1 MNESKAL
8 QFGPGHKSLI
18 RFSWLAVLWSL
29 LLCLGL
35 FSTPAT
41 AAVFTV
47 TTTADSGAG
56 SLRQAITDANATV
69 ANDIIE
75 FNFAAGTAPYTITL
89 ASALPSIATTSTAG
103 TLTITGL
110 GASSLTI
117 DANLGNFGIFNID
130 SGGNLSISGVTVTG
144 ARRTTDNGG
153 AFINSGTLTITNSTL
168 STNSARNGAGIY
180 NSGTATVTNSILYN
194 NTTTENGG
202 GIFNGAS
209 RTLTVSNST
218 LSTNSA
224 YHGAGIYNS
233 GTATV
238 THSTLNNNTAT
249 NDGGGINSNNGTF
262 ILTNS
267 TLSGNTASTGGGI
280 VNFATVTVTNSTISG
295 NSGGGIFNF
304 STLNIANTIIANST
318 SGGDYSDGGG
328 TVNLI
333 SPATAANN
341 LVSQGAFSWATTK
354 TSAEINL
361 GTLANNG
368 GATSTLALPT
378 GSAAIGT
385 GNATRSN
392 AAPVNGLDQRGS
404 IRSSTAPNIGAFEG
418 QNPANTPT
426 FGAPTS
432 TADGFTVQ
440 ISNYDGA
447 FTYGGTAT
455 ASGTVAISGTGLVT
469 VSGVAANTSSTA
481 TVTTTR
487 TNYDGGSAQVTA
499 VSLAA
504 ASTPIFGTPTSTAT
518 GFTVQISNY
527 DATFTYG
534 GTATA
539 GGTVSISGTGLVTVS
554 GVAANTS
561 STATITTTRTG
572 YVDGSAQ
579 VTATSLSAANTPT
592 FGTPTRTAGGFTVQ
606 ISNYD
611 ANFAYGGTAT
621 AGGTV
626 SISGAGLVTVSGVA
640 PNTSSTA
647 TVTTTRTNY
656 AGGSAQVTAV
666 SLAAPGAPTV
676 VSAIAGNS
684 QATVTFTAPVSNGG
698 AAITSYTVTSSPG
711 GLTGTGSAS
720 PITVTGLTNGTSYT
734 FTVTATNSV
743 GTGSASAASNSVTP
757 AAPLATSYTGT
768 TAGGSVTAA
777 ITGGSCAGFQD
788 GSAQYNMPATA
799 PAGRRFPYGAFSFTV
814 LSCGPAGS
822 VTITQTYPN
831 SIAPNAMYHKLI
843 NGNWVD
849 WTANVTIVGN
859 TVMLTLTDGQSGDT
873 NPTAGEISDP
883 GGITVA
889 DDSGMAPIPTLSAWM
904 LMVMAGLMAFVA
916 IRRASAVAKAHM
928 SSQV

>member
-1 MNESKAL
+1 MDESKAL
-8 QFGPGHKSLI
+8 QFGLGHKSLI

-29 LLCLGL
+29 LLCLGS
-35 FSTPAT
+35 FSTPAR

-56 SLRQAITDANATV
+56 SLRQAITDANAS
-69 ANDIIE
+69 AGDDIIE
-75 FNFAAGTAPYTITL
+75 FNIAAGTAPYTITL

-117 DANLGNFGIFNID
+117 HANQGNFRVFSID
-130 SGGNLSISGVTVTG
+130 NAGNLSISGVTVTG
-144 ARRTTDNGG
+144 AKNQGSGG
-153 AFINSGTLTITNSTL
+153 AFANFGTLTVDNSIISGNSASEGGGIVNSNSGTLTVNNSTI
-168 STNSARNGAGIY
+168 SSNA
-180 NSGTATVTNSILYN
+180 SGFA
-194 NTTTENGG
+194 GG
-202 GIFNGAS
+202 GI
-209 RTLTVSNST
+209 R
-218 LSTNSA
+218 
-224 YHGAGIYNS
+224 NS
-233 GTATV
+233 G
-238 THSTLNNNTAT
+238 
-249 NDGGGINSNNGTF
+249 GI
-262 ILTNS
+262 
-267 TLSGNTASTGGGI
+267 
-280 VNFATVTVTNSTISG
+280 VTVTNSTISLNTSLFSAG
-295 NSGGGIFNF
+295 ISATGGTATVANSTLFENNATALGGGIGIFNGGTVF
-304 STLNIANTIIANST
+304 VFNSTLSGNAAGSDGGGIYADGGNTLNIANTIIANST
-318 SGGDYSDGGG
+318 SGGDFAGSG
-328 TVNLI
+328 TVNVT
-333 SPATAANN
+333 SPATAAHN
-341 LVSQGAFSWATTK
+341 LVSQGTFSWATTK
-354 TSAEINL
+354 TSLQINL
-361 GTLANNG
+361 GPLADNG
-368 GATSTLALPT
+368 GPTKTLALLA
-378 GSAAIGT
+378 GSVAINAADASI
-385 GNATRSN
+385 SN
-392 AAPVNGLDQRGS
+392 AAPVNGLDQRGVA
-404 IRSSTAPNIGAFEG
+404 RSTSAPSIGAFEYI
-418 QNPANTPT
+418 NAANTPT
-426 FGAPTS
+426 FGTP
-432 TADGFTVQ
+432 
-440 ISNYDGA
+440 
-447 FTYGGTAT
+447 TAT
-455 ASGTVAISGTGLVT
+455 A
-469 VSGVAANTSSTA
+469 
-481 TVTTTR
+481 
-487 TNYDGGSAQVTA
+487 D
-499 VSLAA
+499 
-504 ASTPIFGTPTSTAT
+504 

-539 GGTVSISGTGLVTVS
+539 GGTVAISNTGLVTVS

-640 PNTSSTA
+640 PNTLSTA

-656 AGGSAQVTAV
+656 AGGSAQVAAV
-666 SLAAPGAPTV
+666 SLAAPGAPTA

-698 AAITSYTVTSSPG
+698 AAITSYTVTSNPG

-734 FTVTATNSV
+734 FTVTATNGV

-814 LSCGPAGS
+814 LSCGPGGS

-849 WTANVTIVGN
+849 WTANVTIAGN
-859 TVMLTLTDGQSGDT
+859 TVMLTLTDGQPGDT

-904 LMVMAGLMAFVA
+904 LMVMAGLMAFFA

>member
-1 MNESKAL
+1 
-8 QFGPGHKSLI
+8 
-18 RFSWLAVLWSL
+18 

-56 SLRQAITDANATV
+56 SLRQAITDANAS
-69 ANDIIE
+69 AADDIIE

-89 ASALPSIATTSTAG
+89 RSALPSIATTSTAG

-117 DANLGNFGIFNID
+117 DANQGNFSIFSINAA
-130 SGGNLSISGVTVTG
+130 GNLTISGVTVTG
-144 ARRTTDNGG
+144 ANSAGTGG
-153 AFINSGTLTITNSTL
+153 AFNNSGTLTITNST
-168 STNSARNGAGIY
+168 I
-180 NSGTATVTNSILYN
+180 
-194 NTTTENGG
+194 
-202 GIFNGAS
+202 
-209 RTLTVSNST
+209 
-218 LSTNSA
+218 
-224 YHGAGIYNS
+224 
-233 GTATV
+233 
-238 THSTLNNNTAT
+238 
-249 NDGGGINSNNGTF
+249 
-262 ILTNS
+262 
-267 TLSGNTASTGGGI
+267 SGNTASEGGGI
-280 VNFATVTVTNSTISG
+280 VNNNSGTLTVNNSTISSNVSGFAGGGIRNSFGIVTVTNSTISLNTSLFSAG
-295 NSGGGIFNF
+295 ISATGGTATVANSTLFENNATALGGGIGIFNGGTVF
-304 STLNIANTIIANST
+304 VFNSTLSGNAAGSAGGGIYADGGNTLNIANTIIANST
-318 SGGDYSDGGG
+318 SGGDFAGSG
-328 TVNLI
+328 TVNVT
-333 SPATAANN
+333 SPATAAHN
-341 LVSQGAFSWATTK
+341 LVSQGTFSWATTK
-354 TSAEINL
+354 TSLQVNL
-361 GTLANNG
+361 GPLADNG
-368 GATSTLALPT
+368 GPTKTLALLA
-378 GSAAIGT
+378 GSVAI
-385 GNATRSN
+385 NAGDASISN
-392 AAPVNGLDQRGS
+392 AAPVNGLDQRGVA
-404 IRSSTAPNIGAFEG
+404 RSTSAPSIGAFEYI
-418 QNPANTPT
+418 N
-426 FGAPTS
+426 
-432 TADGFTVQ
+432 
-440 ISNYDGA
+440 
-447 FTYGGTAT
+447 
-455 ASGTVAISGTGLVT
+455 
-469 VSGVAANTSSTA
+469 
-481 TVTTTR
+481 
-487 TNYDGGSAQVTA
+487 
-499 VSLAA
+499 
-504 ASTPIFGTPTSTAT
+504 
-518 GFTVQISNY
+518 
-527 DATFTYG
+527 
-534 GTATA
+534 
-539 GGTVSISGTGLVTVS
+539 
-554 GVAANTS
+554 
-561 STATITTTRTG
+561 
-572 YVDGSAQ
+572 
-579 VTATSLSAANTPT
+579 AANTPT
-592 FGTPTRTAGGFTVQ
+592 FGTPTATADGFTVQ

-814 LSCGPAGS
+814 LSCGPGGS

>member
-1 MNESKAL
+1 MYESKAL
-8 QFGPGHKSLI
+8 QFGPGHKSLV

-56 SLRQAITDANATV
+56 SLRQAITDANASA

-89 ASALPSIATTSTAG
+89 ASALPSIARTSTAG

-117 DANLGNFGIFNID
+117 DANLGNFSIFDIA
-130 SGGNLSISGVTVTG
+130 SGGNLSISGVTVARARKTTTTTG
-144 ARRTTDNGG
+144 NGG
-153 AFINSGTLTITNSTL
+153 AFNNAGTLTVSNSTL
-168 STNSARNGAGIY
+168 N
-180 NSGTATVTNSILYN
+180 N
-194 NTTTENGG
+194 NTTTTNGG
-202 GIFNGAS
+202 GIYNGGIG
-209 RTLTVSNST
+209 TLTVSNST

-238 THSTLNNNTAT
+238 TNSTLNNNTAT

-333 SPATAANN
+333 SPTTAANN
-341 LVSQGAFSWATTK
+341 LVSQGSFSWATTK

-361 GTLANNG
+361 STLANNG
-368 GATSTLALPT
+368 GATSTLALLA

-487 TNYDGGSAQVTA
+487 TNYDGGSAQVAA

-527 DATFTYG
+527 DANFAYG

-539 GGTVSISGTGLVTVS
+539 GGTVAISNTGLVTVS

-572 YVDGSAQ
+572 YVNGSAQ
-579 VTATSLSAANTPT
+579 VTATSLNEANTPA
-592 FGTPTRTAGGFTVQ
+592 FGAPTPTATGFTVQ
-606 ISNYD
+606 ISNFD
-611 ANFAYGGTAT
+611 NNFTYAGTAT
-621 AGGTV
+621 AGSV
-626 SISGAGLVTVSGVA
+626 AISGTGLVTVSGVA
-640 PNTSSTA
+640 PNTTSTA
-647 TVTTTRTNY
+647 TVTTTRTGY
-656 AGGSAQVTAV
+656 VGGSAQVTA
-666 SLAAPGAPTV
+666 
-676 VSAIAGNS
+676 
-684 QATVTFTAPVSNGG
+684 
-698 AAITSYTVTSSPG
+698 
-711 GLTGTGSAS
+711 
-720 PITVTGLTNGTSYT
+720 
-734 FTVTATNSV
+734 
-743 GTGSASAASNSVTP
+743 
-757 AAPLATSYTGT
+757 
-768 TAGGSVTAA
+768 
-777 ITGGSCAGFQD
+777 
-788 GSAQYNMPATA
+788 
-799 PAGRRFPYGAFSFTV
+799 
-814 LSCGPAGS
+814 
-822 VTITQTYPN
+822 
-831 SIAPNAMYHKLI
+831 
-843 NGNWVD
+843 
-849 WTANVTIVGN
+849 
-859 TVMLTLTDGQSGDT
+859 
-873 NPTAGEISDP
+873 
-883 GGITVA
+883 
-889 DDSGMAPIPTLSAWM
+889 GMAAPIPTLSAWM
-904 LMVMAGLMAFVA
+904 LMVMAGLMAFFA

-928 SSQV
+928 SSHV

>member
-1 MNESKAL
+1 MYESKAL

-56 SLRQAITDANATV
+56 SLRQAITDANASA

-75 FNFAAGTAPYTITL
+75 FNFAAGTAPFTITL

-117 DANLGNFGIFNID
+117 DANLGNFSIFDIA
-130 SGGNLSISGVTVTG
+130 SGGNLSISGVTVTR
-144 ARRTTDNGG
+144 ARKTTGNGG
-153 AFINSGTLTITNSTL
+153 AFNNAGTLTVSNSTL
-168 STNSARNGAGIY
+168 N
-180 NSGTATVTNSILYN
+180 N
-194 NTTTENGG
+194 NTTTTNGG
-202 GIFNGAS
+202 GIYHAGLGI
-209 RTLTVSNST
+209 LTVSNST

-224 YHGAGIYNS
+224 YHGAGIYNAG

-238 THSTLNNNTAT
+238 TNSTLNNNTAT
-249 NDGGGINSNNGTF
+249 VDGGGINSNTGTF

-267 TLSGNTASTGGGI
+267 TLSGNTANNGGGI

-295 NSGGGIFNF
+295 NSGTNLGGGIFNF

-318 SGGDYSDGGG
+318 SGGDFEDRS
-328 TVNLI
+328 TVNVI

-341 LVSQGAFSWATTK
+341 LVSQGPFSWATTK

-361 GTLANNG
+361 STLANNG
-368 GATSTLALPT
+368 GATSTLALLA

-385 GNATRSN
+385 GNATISN

-469 VSGVAANTSSTA
+469 VSGVAPNTTSTA

-487 TNYDGGSAQVTA
+487 TNYDGGSAQVAA

-527 DATFTYG
+527 DANFAYG

-539 GGTVSISGTGLVTVS
+539 GGTVAISNTGLVTVS

-572 YVDGSAQ
+572 YVNGSAQ
-579 VTATSLSAANTPT
+579 VTATSLNEANTPA
-592 FGTPTRTAGGFTVQ
+592 FGAPTPTATGFTVQ
-606 ISNYD
+606 ISNFD
-611 ANFAYGGTAT
+611 NNFTYAGTAT
-621 AGGTV
+621 AGSV
-626 SISGAGLVTVSGVA
+626 AISGTGLVTVSGVA
-640 PNTSSTA
+640 PNTTSTA
-647 TVTTTRTNY
+647 TVTTTRTGY
-656 AGGSAQVTAV
+656 VGGSAQVTA
-666 SLAAPGAPTV
+666 
-676 VSAIAGNS
+676 
-684 QATVTFTAPVSNGG
+684 
-698 AAITSYTVTSSPG
+698 
-711 GLTGTGSAS
+711 
-720 PITVTGLTNGTSYT
+720 
-734 FTVTATNSV
+734 
-743 GTGSASAASNSVTP
+743 
-757 AAPLATSYTGT
+757 
-768 TAGGSVTAA
+768 
-777 ITGGSCAGFQD
+777 
-788 GSAQYNMPATA
+788 
-799 PAGRRFPYGAFSFTV
+799 
-814 LSCGPAGS
+814 
-822 VTITQTYPN
+822 
-831 SIAPNAMYHKLI
+831 
-843 NGNWVD
+843 
-849 WTANVTIVGN
+849 
-859 TVMLTLTDGQSGDT
+859 
-873 NPTAGEISDP
+873 
-883 GGITVA
+883 
-889 DDSGMAPIPTLSAWM
+889 GMAAPIPTLSAWM
-904 LMVMAGLMAFVA
+904 LMVMAGLMAFFA

-928 SSQV
+928 SSHV